1 MSSVI
6 QSRFTVH
13 VPLEYDRS
21 RNLAL
26 YNTLTGAFIIIQE
39 NEWASIIG
47 GSNCVQ
53 SKDISSMLLK
63 EGILVTPDTDETLLF
78 ESWRQQHV
86 HNFSTVKS
94 KVLVTRRCNNRCR
107 FCILEPE
114 PKDMSRETAQKM
126 DRFYTDMILEKKPF
140 QVIDDFLGG
149 EPFLN
154 AGIIMGSAQ
163 RRFFFCKGIGIDYS
177 FTITTNGTLITKPTI
192 SDMKEV
198 GLTGIRVSLAG
209 PASIHDHL
217 RPSITFEK
225 TYEKITNNLE
235 IVSGLIP
242 ISIECQF
249 DSGALDFLSI
259 PEMLDNLVHRNIR
272 IDSIAFTP
280 ILSRRGANP
289 FDSGMGDPRI
299 FLYLKHEA
307 LKRGY
312 PMNDQAHSNACMAD
326 FCSTIVFDTD
336 GSIIPCPSLQGSEMS
351 YGHVTTGIDFVAES
365 RLLKRNLPDKCLN
378 ECELLPICFGGCRL
392 QALIHQRNFN
402 GIDCHYNAYRLFLED
417 YIREKALTALSR

>member
-78 ESWRQQHV
+78 ESWRQQNV

-149 EPFLN
+149 EPF
-154 AGIIMGSAQ
+154 
-163 RRFFFCKGIGIDYS
+163 
-177 FTITTNGTLITKPTI
+177 
-192 SDMKEV
+192 
-198 GLTGIRVSLAG
+198 
-209 PASIHDHL
+209 
-217 RPSITFEK
+217 
-225 TYEKITNNLE
+225 
-235 IVSGLIP
+235 
-242 ISIECQF
+242 
-249 DSGALDFLSI
+249 
-259 PEMLDNLVHRNIR
+259 
-272 IDSIAFTP
+272 
-280 ILSRRGANP
+280 
-289 FDSGMGDPRI
+289 
-299 FLYLKHEA
+299 
-307 LKRGY
+307 
-312 PMNDQAHSNACMAD
+312 
-326 FCSTIVFDTD
+326 
-336 GSIIPCPSLQGSEMS
+336 
-351 YGHVTTGIDFVAES
+351 
-365 RLLKRNLPDKCLN
+365 
-378 ECELLPICFGGCRL
+378 
-392 QALIHQRNFN
+392 
-402 GIDCHYNAYRLFLED
+402 
-417 YIREKALTALSR
+417 